1 MQLEP
6 ATLHESTTEN
16 TFQGSSVPMFLY
28 FFSFVKQIK
37 TFVKTALK
45 VPETKEILP
54 FCISLD
60 KF

>member
-6 ATLHESTTEN
+6 AALHESTTEN
-16 TFQGSSVPMFLY
+16 TFQGSSVPMFFY
-28 FFSFVKQIK
+28 CFFFLKQIK

-45 VPETKEILP
+45 VPETIEILP
-54 FCISLD
+54 FSISLD